1 MTVIVTINQPMVPYH
16 VSAPATWLQS
26 VPRPSGMPRNVMT
39 PTPRPPMAT
48 KPTLAR
54 RAARTDH
61 KANLLVL
68 SILSVSFSISSASS
82 CLSALTFSNSFA
94 SRARSFSNCETA
106 AFTVLSMSSWTRLKD
121 SLTTGRMSELRLV
134 VSWLVKPRETL
145 SALSSLSLTGC
156 FATSSVARYI
166 FARSI
171 SVF

>member
-1 MTVIVTINQPMVPYH
+1 MTNIVTINQPMVPYH

-26 VPRPSGMPRNVMT
+26 APRPSGIPRNVIT

-68 SILSVSFSISSASS
+68 SILSVSLSISSASS

-94 SRARSFSNCETA
+94 SRARSFLNRETA
-106 AFTVLSMSSWTRLKD
+106 AFTVPSMSSWTRLND

-134 VSWLVKPRETL
+134 VNCLVKPRETL
-145 SALSSLSLTGC
+145 VALSSLSFTGC
-156 FATSSVARYI
+156 FATSRVARYI
-166 FARSI
+166 TARSL